1 MNKFKSMVLIAA
13 VLLTALPLMAQQ
25 PKVASSGGN
34 SPHETTGGIIGGRGG
49 PRITLTYGRP
59 YAKGRVI
66 WGKLVPWNQPWRLGS
81 DEATTIITQKPLVIG
96 DKTIP
101 AGAYTLYLVP
111 SENDVTKIAF
121 SSALGGWGIP
131 VNTSN
136 DVGRFDM
143 KKETVPTAVEQL
155 TLAVKSDAATGGG
168 VLTVTW
174 DTTQFSLPF
183 TVAK

>member
-1 MNKFKSMVLIAA
+1 
-13 VLLTALPLMAQQ
+13 MAQQ
-25 PKVASSGGN
+25 PKVASTGGN
-34 SPHETTGGIIGGRGG
+34 SPHETTSATIGGAAAARAS
-49 PRITLTYGRP
+49 PSLTDRP
-59 YAKGRVI
+59 YAKGRTI
-66 WGKLVPWNQPWRLGS
+66 WGTLVPWNQPWRLGS
-81 DEATTIITQKPLVIG
+81 DEATTLITQKPLVIG

-101 AGAYTLYLVP
+101 AGVYTLYLVP

-131 VNTSN
+131 VNTAN
-136 DVGRFDM
+136 DIARFDV
-143 KKETVPTAVEQL
+143 KKDTVPTAVEQL

-168 VLTVTW
+168 VLSITW